1 MKERRMKKI
10 TIGFLA
16 HVDAGKTTLVES
28 ILKHTGKI
36 KNLGR
41 VDNGTAFLDTYSME
55 KKRGITIYSK
65 PAGFNYKDIE
75 FTVIDTPG
83 HVDFTAETERALSVL
98 DYCVLLISSS
108 DGITAHTRTLFNLLQ
123 EYNIPCFIFVN
134 KMDMAVRSKEEILEE
149 LNENLSA
156 GFIDMTAS
164 DEDIYDEAA
173 LLSEEALNY
182 FLETGAIPVACLKEL
197 IHNREM
203 FPVYFGSA
211 LKEMGIDLFLDS
223 ISGLIKEREY
233 PEEFGALAYKIS
245 RDKEKRLTF
254 VKITGGKI
262 AVKDLISDDEK
273 INEIRKYDG
282 AKFEILK
289 EAVAGDIIALI
300 GPSKTYAGQGFG
312 YMLDK
317 SEIKI
322 KPVLKYI
329 LNLPNEIKARDFFPE
344 LKELE
349 EEEPLLSLYWNE
361 ENETIEVCIMGEIQ
375 LQILKAVISD
385 RFNIDVSFGDGKVLY
400 KETIVN
406 PTYGCGH
413 YEPLKHYAEVH
424 VLIEPLKRGS
434 GVVLSNDVTTD
445 ELSINYQKNILS
457 NLSNTCLRGVLIDAP
472 LTDVKITVCAGRS
485 HKKHTESQ
493 DMREAVLRAV
503 RQGLMKTESVILEP
517 FFSFVINLPQSA
529 AGRALTDIELFN
541 GTAVIENQD
550 KDIVTIVGRAPV
562 SKIGN
567 YQGELNT
574 YTHGAG
580 LISFKFDGYDI
591 CKDQDK
597 VVEEFDYDPDSDM
610 LDSAGSVFVD
620 HGAAM
625 FVPWYISDE
634 YMHIYPRLEKYFD
647 LPCDEDNMGHESS
660 KVIPL
665 TERLEAIGTD
675 EIDDIL
681 NSINRNKKNDP
692 FENKNH
698 FKRQSAMLE
707 FKRSAVKKKNAK
719 YLLIDGY
726 NIIHAWPELKE
737 LTEDNM
743 DGARAKLLDMI
754 CNYQAIKNEE
764 IIVVF
769 DAYKVKGHFT
779 DVMDYHNI
787 HVVYTKEAETA
798 DQYIAKFTDQNK
810 DSYDIRVATSDGL
823 IQLIIFGSGATRV
836 SANEFYHDVMET
848 TKEFSRQFT
857 NVHSAVLKDGIEMS
871 EEIISKI
878 KEKTDG
884 TQ

>member
-1 MKERRMKKI
+1 MKKI

-28 ILKHTGKI
+28 VLKYTGKI
-36 KNLGR
+36 KNSGR
-41 VDNGTAFLDTYSME
+41 VDNGTAFLDTDSME

-65 PAGFNYKDIE
+65 PARFNHKDIE
-75 FTVIDTPG
+75 FTIIDTPG

-108 DGITAHTRTLFNLLQ
+108 DGVTAHTRTLFNLLR

-134 KMDMAVRSKEEILEE
+134 KMDMAVRNKEEILEE
-149 LNENLSA
+149 LNEKLDS

-164 DEDIYDEAA
+164 DEEIYDEAA
-173 LLSEEALNY
+173 LLSEEALNI
-182 FLETGAIPVACLKEL
+182 FLETKVIPKNVIRNLILK
-197 IHNREM
+197 REM
-203 FPVYFGSA
+203 YPVYFGSA
-211 LKEMGIDLFLDS
+211 LKEMGIDFFTDS
-223 ISGLIKEREY
+223 IADLIKEKDY
-233 PEEFGALAYKIS
+233 PETFGALSYKIS
-245 RDKEKRLTF
+245 RDKDKRLTF
-254 VKITGGKI
+254 IKITGGKI
-262 AVKDLISDDEK
+262 AVKDIISDDEK
-273 INEIRKYDG
+273 INEIRLYDG
-282 AKFEILK
+282 ARFENVK
-289 EAVAGDIIALI
+289 EAVAGDIVALV

-317 SEIKI
+317 GEIKI
-322 KPVLKYI
+322 KPVLKFI
-329 LNLPNEIKARDFFPE
+329 LNLPEGTSARDFFPK

-375 LQILKAVISD
+375 LQILKAIISE
-385 RFNIDVSFGDGKVLY
+385 RFNIDVTFGDGKVLY

-434 GVVLSNDVTTD
+434 GIVLSNDVTTD

-517 FFSFVINLPQSA
+517 FFSFVINLPQNA

-567 YQGELNT
+567 YQSELNT
-574 YTHGAG
+574 YTHGSG
-580 LISFKFDGYDI
+580 VISFKYDGYDI

-597 VVEEFDYDPDSDM
+597 VIEEFDYNPDSDM

-647 LPCDEDNMGHESS
+647 ISKDEESEIVEN
-660 KVIPL
+660 KKNIPL
-665 TERLEAIGTD
+665 SERLEAIGTD

-681 NSINRNKKNDP
+681 SNISRNKKDDP
-692 FENKNH
+692 FKANNH
-698 FKRQSAMLE
+698 FKRQSSMVTY
-707 FKRSAVKKKNAK
+707 KRTAVKKKNVK
-719 YLLIDGY
+719 YLLVDGY
-726 NIIHAWPELKE
+726 NIIHAWPELKV

-743 DGARAKLLDMI
+743 DGARAKLLDLI
-754 CNYQAIKNEE
+754 SNYQAIKDEE

-769 DAYKVKGHFT
+769 DAYKVKGHYT
-779 DVMDYHNI
+779 EVMDYHNI

-810 DSYDIRVATSDGL
+810 DTYDIRVATSDGL
-823 IQLIIFGSGATRV
+823 IQLIIFGAGATRV
-836 SANEFYHDVMET
+836 SANEFYYEVMET
-848 TKEFSRQFT
+848 SKEFSRQFT
-857 NVHSAVLKDGIEMS
+857 NVHSAALKAGIEMS